1 MMMAENPTRAIDVSF
16 SAYLNKRKELTE
28 SHMQGG
34 IPDYAYGSDYAM
46 RQKIRA
52 LPGVFAFFKALTS
65 QVVPREK
72 QETNLRG
79 LKVGP
84 SQFSD
89 VYEQTVEC
97 ARILGIGIPTVFI
110 LSDASV
116 NAYAVA
122 TEDDAPLI
130 VINSGLL
137 ERFTPGELKYV
148 IGHECGHIHNN
159 HSIYNIAARI
169 IISSMTIAIPGV
181 SQIIGLLTA
190 PIQLALQAWSRA
202 GEVTCDR
209 AGVICCDDPADA
221 QTACAKFMYGGTFN
235 RDEVNIEAI
244 LKQYDT
250 LSATPVRMLEL
261 LNTHPLPV
269 RRIFAIKAFL
279 DSDILYTWRP
289 EWKQPGKQT
298 ISKEELDARCT
309 KFIGV
314 VKSEKRS

>member
-1 MMMAENPTRAIDVSF
+1 MMNENPTRNIDVSF
-16 SAYLNKRKELTE
+16 SSYLNKRKALTE

-52 LPGVFAFFKALTS
+52 IPGVFAFFKALTS

-72 QETNLRG
+72 QEINLKG

-89 VYEQTVEC
+89 VYEQTVDC

-110 LSDASV
+110 INNAAV
-116 NAYAVA
+116 NAYAMA

-130 VINSGLL
+130 VIHSGLL
-137 ERFTPGELKYV
+137 ERYKPGELKYV

-159 HSIYNIAARI
+159 HSIYDYAARV
-169 IISSMTIAIPGV
+169 IISSLAMTIPGV
-181 SQIIGLLTA
+181 AQIVGLLTA

-202 GEVTCDR
+202 GEVTSDR
-209 AGVICCDDPADA
+209 AGIICCDDPRDA
-221 QTACAKFMYGGTFN
+221 LTGSAKFLYGGAFN
-235 RDEVNIEAI
+235 RDDVNIEAI
-244 LKQYDT
+244 MKQYDA

-261 LNTHPLPV
+261 LNTHPVPV
-269 RRIFAIKAFL
+269 RRIFAMQAFM
-279 DSDILYTWRP
+279 DSEVLYTWRP

-298 ISKEELDARCT
+298 ISKQELDARCA